1 MVSSRLASKVGKE
14 RGGRQA
20 RSEEP
25 PGPPSATATA
35 QATGSISPK
44 IGSPLLLY
52 SIFCLEV
59 STCCEKMKIEP
70 R

>member
-20 RSEEP
+20 AGSEEP
-25 PGPPSATATA
+25 PGPPSATATP

-44 IGSPLLLY
+44 IGGSSYTLY
-52 SIFCLEV
+52 SVLKSSRAKV
-59 STCCEKMKIEP
+59 KH
-70 R
+70 